1 MTRPESMW
9 NPSEPSL
16 PGMRRG
22 LAPLTSTGPTYPSAK
37 AVIFS
42 FSYCMFL
49 LLSQV
54 CLFPNRK
61 NKPWSRRGGGCAD
74 TYICEYVADAIRGIR
89 TGKYRPFPKQKFL
102 RLFSNSRMVPVVLW
116 LTRVLSLQ
124 MGIGWDIWMRPK
136 LQNPKNRDRLLLS
149 SSVPYRLS

>member
-1 MTRPESMW
+1 MITA
-9 NPSEPSL
+9 
-16 PGMRRG
+16 G
-22 LAPLTSTGPTYPSAK
+22 A
-37 AVIFS
+37 
-42 FSYCMFL
+42 
-49 LLSQV
+49 
-54 CLFPNRK
+54 
-61 NKPWSRRGGGCAD
+61 GGGAD

-102 RLFSNSRMVPVVLW
+102 RLFSNSQMVPVVLW